1 MRPLSL
7 VTPNVSGAEAG
18 FSAEADFLRLI
29 ATGDVL
35 FATEA
40 VCATGAV
47 LFATEA
53 VCATV
58 KLVTTD
64 VTDGVGVF
72 DMMNGLSGCAALNSA
87 SMSTGC
93 VFEMMRSHHR
103 KGVARKR
110 ITTDAIKSGGT

>member
-1 MRPLSL
+1 M
-7 VTPNVSGAEAG
+7 
-18 FSAEADFLRLI
+18 
-29 ATGDVL
+29 
-35 FATEA
+35 
-40 VCATGAV
+40 

-87 SMSTGC
+87 LISTGC
-93 VFEMMRSHHR
+93 VFEMIRSHHQ
-103 KGVARKR
+103 KEVTQKR
-110 ITTDAIKSGGT
+110 ITTDGRPEENNNRWGT